1 MTQKHSPK
9 RTPTAEMTIAV
20 PLDLST
26 VIVFVFLRLA
36 RAGVMSI
43 PEAVR
48 LVDELSETPDLPDEA
63 RLHFHIILCA
73 LLDLDV
79 GLEQPRRH

>member
-1 MTQKHSPK
+1 
-9 RTPTAEMTIAV
+9 
-20 PLDLST
+20 
-26 VIVFVFLRLA
+26 
-36 RAGVMSI
+36 MSI